1 MNFDTIDT
9 TVKAL
14 WRYDYDT
21 NIKALRDLYE
31 VAKKEQWNAATDIPW
46 HLKTDPAEV
55 GDMMSD
61 PGVEPFDF
69 VKALSTEKQIE
80 LSKKRSAH
88 MLSNF
93 LHGEQGAM
101 MLCGQLVEVVPDIDG
116 KLYAST
122 QVIDEA
128 RHVEVF
134 HTYIKRLDKIYP
146 AMPGLTALINA
157 VLTADLW
164 QMKCVGMQVIAE
176 SIAMGSFKKMKEI
189 TDDEVLKKVFEL
201 TAQDEAR
208 HVSYGLIYMKDE
220 IPKMNEPDR
229 DRLEDFAWTAMT
241 ILATNGLME
250 QKQGKKWVDPLEQ
263 IYAEVGVD
271 YDKANSE
278 IASRMSDPEA
288 LKSQPNP
295 FRDNAFPQLERIGLI
310 TDRTR
315 SKYVEVGLAG

>member
-14 WRYDYDT
+14 WRYDYDS

-31 VAKKEQWNAATDIPW
+31 VAKKQQWNASLDIPW
-46 HLKTDPAEV
+46 EIETDPAQV
-55 GDMMSD
+55 GDMMNS

-69 VKALSTEKQIE
+69 VKALPTEKQIE
-80 LSKKRSAH
+80 LAKKRSAH

-101 MLCGQLVEVVPDIDG
+101 MLCGQLVEVVPDMDA

-134 HTYIKRLDKIYP
+134 HRYIQRLDRIYP
-146 AMPGLTALINA
+146 PMPGLTALINA

-164 QMKCVGMQVIAE
+164 QMKCIGMQVIAE
-176 SIAMGSFKKMKEI
+176 SIAMGSFKTMKET
-189 TDDEVLKKVFEL
+189 TDDEVLRKVFEL
-201 TAQDEAR
+201 TSQDEAR

-229 DRLEDFAWTAMT
+229 DRLEDFAWAAMT

-250 QKQGKKWVDPLEQ
+250 EKQGRTWVDPLQQ
-263 IYAEVGVD
+263 IYTDVGIDPKKAE
-271 YDKANSE
+271 SE
-278 IASRMSDPEA
+278 IISRMSDPEA
-288 LKSQPNP
+288 LKAQPNP
-295 FRDNAFPQLERIGLI
+295 FRDHAYPQLERIGLI

-315 SKYVEVGLAG
+315 SKYREAGLAD

>member
-1 MNFDTIDT
+1 MNFDTIDS
-9 TVKAL
+9 TVKVL

-46 HLKTDPAEV
+46 EIETDPAEV
-55 GDMMSD
+55 GDMMGGGD
-61 PGVEPFDF
+61 VEPFDF
-69 VKALSTEKQIE
+69 VKALPTEKQIE
-80 LSKKRSAH
+80 LAKKRSAH
-88 MLSNF
+88 LLSNF

-101 MLCGQLVEVVPDIDG
+101 MLCGQLVEVVPDMDG
-116 KLYAST
+116 KLYAAT

-134 HTYIKRLDKIYP
+134 HRYIKRLDKIYP
-146 AMPGLTALINA
+146 AMPGLTALMNA

-164 QMKCVGMQVIAE
+164 QMKCVGMQIIAE
-176 SIAMGSFKKMKEI
+176 SIAMGSFKTMKAI
-189 TDDEVLKKVFEL
+189 TRDEVLRKVFEL
-201 TAQDEAR
+201 TSQDEAR

-241 ILATNGLME
+241 ILATNGLIE
-250 QKQGKKWVDPLEQ
+250 EKQGKKWVDPLEE
-263 IYAEVGVD
+263 IYKSVGVD
-271 YDKANSE
+271 PKQANDE
-278 IASRMSDPEA
+278 ILSRMSDPEA
-288 LKSQPNP
+288 LKALPNP
-295 FRDNAFPQLERIGLI
+295 FRDYAYPQLERIGLI

-315 SKYVEVGLAG
+315 SKYDEVGLTN

>member
-1 MNFDTIDT
+1 MDFEVIDT
-9 TVKAL
+9 TVQAL

-31 VAKKEQWNAATDIPW
+31 LAKKEQWNAATDIPW
-46 HLKTDPAEV
+46 ELETDPASV

-61 PGVEPFDF
+61 PGVEPYDF
-69 VKALSTEKQIE
+69 VKALPTEKQIE
-80 LSKKRSAH
+80 LSKRRSAH
-88 MLSNF
+88 LLSNF

-101 MLCGQLVEVVPDIDG
+101 MICGQLVEVVPDMDG

-134 HTYIKRLDKIYP
+134 ARYIQRLDRIYP
-146 AMPGLTALINA
+146 IMPGLKALLNA
-157 VLTADLW
+157 VLQADLW

-176 SIAMGSFKKMKEI
+176 SLAMGSFKKMQEI
-189 TDDEVLKKVFEL
+189 TEDDVLRKVFEL

-220 IPKMNEPDR
+220 IPKMNERDR
-229 DRLEDFAWTAMT
+229 DRLEDFAFTAMT

-250 QKQGKKWVDPLEQ
+250 EQQGKKWVDPLDQ
-263 IYAEVGVD
+263 VYRDLGID
-271 YDKANSE
+271 PKKANDE
-278 IASRMSDPEA
+278 IISRLSDPEA
-288 LKSQPNP
+288 LKAQPNP
-295 FRDNAFPQLERIGLI
+295 FRDYAYPQLERIGLI
-310 TDRTR
+310 TDRTF
-315 SKYVEVGLAG
+315 SKYREVGLAE

>member
-14 WRYDYDT
+14 WRYDYDS

-31 VAKKEQWNAATDIPW
+31 VAKREQWNATYDIPW
-46 HLKTDPAEV
+46 EIESDPAEV
-55 GDMMSD
+55 GDMMD
-61 PGVEPFDF
+61 VPGNEPFDF
-69 VKALSTEKQIE
+69 VKALPTEKQIE
-80 LSKKRSAH
+80 LATKRSAH
-88 MLSNF
+88 LLSNF

-101 MLCGQLVEVVPDIDG
+101 MLCGQLVEVVPDMDG

-134 HTYIKRLDKIYP
+134 HRYIQRLDRIYP

-176 SIAMGSFKKMKEI
+176 SIAMGSFKSMNQI
-189 TDDEVLKKVFEL
+189 TGDEVLRKVFEL
-201 TAQDEAR
+201 TSQDEAR

-250 QKQGKKWVDPLEQ
+250 EKTGSKWVDPLEQ
-263 IYAEVGVD
+263 IYREVGID
-271 YDKANSE
+271 PEKANAE
-278 IASRMSDPEA
+278 TMSRLSDPEVLA
-288 LKSQPNP
+288 AQPNP
-295 FRDNAFPQLERIGLI
+295 FRDHAYPQLERIGLI

-315 SKYVEVGLAG
+315 SKYEEVGLA